1 MALPFLNSNTRKGKD
16 QMVSIDLGGR
26 ITKAVHLQASGNKF
40 VLSSYAL
47 LDAPIHEGS
56 MSTEML
62 SNHIKSV
69 AEMLNAKTK
78 FATVTIGV
86 NDSIVRPVEMPMMP
100 SSDFRNILKLNSKT
114 YLQQDFS
121 GFVFDRYI
129 LPTAGGQSEKR
140 KGDAMKAKMLLA
152 GGKGRSV
159 EDLSTA
165 IKSAGLV
172 ADHVVPSLIGLVNSF
187 EQALPEVHSKGVVAL
202 VDIGFKSSI
211 ICMIQEGELILS
223 RVVNIGGD
231 KLTQGLAELMNISYA
246 EAEGIKVGMPAE
258 VQSHLE
264 TLVAPLIRELR
275 ASIDF
280 FEHQQDRG
288 VSQIYLSGGSAR
300 SECLVETL
308 QSGIGL
314 ECKNWN
320 PAGTLELALA
330 SQQASE
336 MEQVAPQLA
345 VAIGAA
351 LTAL

>member
-26 ITKAVHLQASGNKF
+26 ITKAVYLQANGGNKF

-78 FATVTIGV
+78 FTTVTIGV

-129 LPTAGGQSEKR
+129 LPGAQTEKR

-172 ADHVVPSLIGLVNSF
+172 PDHVVPSLIGLVNSF

-231 KLTQGLAELMNISYA
+231 KLTQGLSELMNISYA
-246 EAEGIKVGMPAE
+246 EAEGIKVGMPTE
-258 VQSHLE
+258 VQSHIE

-280 FEHQQDRG
+280 FEHQQDRA

-308 QSGIGL
+308 QSGIAL
-314 ECKNWN
+314 ECKPWN
-320 PAGTLELALA
+320 PASTLELALA

>member
-1 MALPFLNSNTRKGKD
+1 
-16 QMVSIDLGGR
+16 
-26 ITKAVHLQASGNKF
+26 
-40 VLSSYAL
+40 
-47 LDAPIHEGS
+47 
-56 MSTEML
+56 
-62 SNHIKSV
+62 
-69 AEMLNAKTK
+69 
-78 FATVTIGV
+78 
-86 NDSIVRPVEMPMMP
+86 
-100 SSDFRNILKLNSKT
+100 LNSKT

-129 LPTAGGQSEKR
+129 IPAANGAQSEKK
-140 KGDAMKAKMLLA
+140 KGDSMKAKMLLA
-152 GGKGRSV
+152 GAKGRSV

-172 ADHVVPSLIGLVNSF
+172 PDHIVPSLIGLANSF
-187 EQALPEVHSKGVVAL
+187 EQAVPEVHSKGVVAL

-246 EAEGIKVGMPAE
+246 EAEGIKIGMPTE

-280 FEHQQDRG
+280 FEHQQDRT

-308 QSGIGL
+308 QGGIGL

-330 SQQASE
+330 PQQATE